1 MCKRRMISNQ
11 KGLTLIE
18 LLISMALL
26 FVVIGII
33 FSMHIFGIRSL
44 SRGIAKR
51 DLQADMRLAMDAINK
66 EVRYSEEI
74 SLTAGDSSY
83 EHIYVSANKVMV
95 KPADASERSLTD
107 AIISNPASDL
117 KFSLQTQGENYLLH
131 IEMTGTFKGNT
142 SYLETDL
149 FLPNISDAS
158 IAANTQN
165 IYYKKLV
172 AEAEAEGGPG
182 PSEILAFGTASSLPE
197 AIRNEGYSTTITAS
211 GGAGSYIFSSTDLPG
226 WLTLNAL
233 SGVLSGTAPNSA
245 VSYSFSLTVQDGEG
259 KTISSTFDLD
269 VVSSP
274 LAFETASTLP
284 NAKKKKAYS
293 TTIAASGGAGGYQYT
308 ASGLPSW
315 LTLNKTSGVLS
326 GKAPDTNG
334 SYAFTITVT
343 DSDSN
348 SISSPFTLY
357 VGN

>member
-1 MCKRRMISNQ
+1 MCKKSMISNQ

-51 DLQADMRLAMDAINK
+51 DLQADMRLAMDAISK

-74 SLTAGDSSY
+74 SLTSGDATY
-83 EHIYVSANKVMV
+83 DHIYVSANKVMV

-117 KFSLQTQGENYLLH
+117 KFSIENNGENYLLH
-131 IEMTGTFKGNT
+131 IEMSGTYKGNT

-149 FLPNISDAS
+149 FLPNISEAS
-158 IAANTQN
+158 ISSNTKN
-165 IYYKKLV
+165 IYYKKLAV
-172 AEAEAEGGPG
+172 EAESGGGPG
-182 PSEILAFGTASSLPE
+182 PSEILAFGTASTLPD
-197 AIRNEGYSTTITAS
+197 AIRNESYSTTITAS
-211 GGAGSYIFSSTDLPG
+211 GGSGSYNFSSSDMPG
-226 WLTLNAL
+226 WLTLNAS
-233 SGVLSGTAPNSA
+233 SGVLSGAAPNSES
-245 VSYSFSLTVQDGEG
+245 SYSFSITVQDGEG
-259 KTISSTFDLD
+259 KTVTSTFDLA

-274 LAFETASTLP
+274 LEFETASTLP
-284 NAKKKKAYS
+284 DAKKKKSYS
-293 TTIAASGGAGGYQYT
+293 KTISATGGSGGYQYT
-308 ASGLPSW
+308 ATGLPSW

-326 GKAPDTNG
+326 GTAPNTTG
-334 SYAFTITVT
+334 SNAFTITV
-343 DSDSN
+343 SDSVSN
-348 SISSPFTLY
+348 SSSSVFTLY